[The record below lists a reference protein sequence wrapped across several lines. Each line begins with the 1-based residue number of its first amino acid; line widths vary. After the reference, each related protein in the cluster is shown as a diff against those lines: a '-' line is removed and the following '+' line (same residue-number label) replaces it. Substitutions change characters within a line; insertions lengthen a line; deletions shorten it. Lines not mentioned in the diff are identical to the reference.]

1 MMTRE
6 ADYAIR
12 TMVCLA
18 AGPEAGAIS
27 SAALARRAR
36 IPYRFLRKIV
46 GKLAAAGLIET
57 QRGRQGGIRMLES
70 PSRISVLR
78 IVTTVDPKGTR
89 INACTS
95 SGGCLR
101 RLECP
106 TYPPLRRLQERLDR
120 GLAKLTLDKFVGG
133 RSVK

>member
-1 MMTRE
+1 MGQVE
-6 ADYAIR
+6 ADPVGIGAR
-12 TMVCLA
+12 LFHHGAPGFNLHHVVEHFDQRGQLA
-18 AGPEAGAIS
+18 
-27 SAALARRAR
+27 
-36 IPYRFLRKIV
+36 
-46 GKLAAAGLIET
+46 
-57 QRGRQGGIRMLES
+57 QRGRQGGIRLLES